1 LRSGREAALLGRR
14 RQPPKE
20 TMMMRRWVPFAAAG
34 LLCTLLAPIVA
45 SAHDLPL
52 DRMIN
57 AFVKIEPRQANLVI
71 RVPLDLLRAVPFPLE
86 QGGRYN
92 LAASGPAVEM
102 ALKALM
108 SDLSVWE
115 NGVRLAPSSQIGHL
129 ASLSD
134 RSFEDYDQAVAS
146 VAEPVAADTKISFEL
161 GYLDAH
167 FVYPITSPKSVF
179 AIQSQV
185 AADLGAYTKLSIR
198 YIPLGE
204 ASRAMLLAGG
214 SGRVSLDPPWYEA
227 SAGFVVLGIKH
238 ILSGVDHLLFL
249 LCLIIPFRRII
260 GLIPVITAFTLG
272 HSVTLIGTAYGLAPV
287 GAWFP
292 PFVETAIAGS
302 IFYMAIENIIG
313 ANLSQ
318 RWIITGLFGLVH
330 GFGFADVLKE
340 QLQFAGSYL
349 LVALLSFNV
358 GIEIGQLAVLC
369 LFVPALALL
378 FRGRMSGR
386 MGIIVLSAII
396 ANVAWQWMTQRGEV
410 LWQTPWPQL
419 TLPALMTLARWVV
432 AFLLAIG
439 AAKLLAKWIE
449 RKWPGLSRP
458 AENRADS

>member
-1 LRSGREAALLGRR
+1 
-14 RQPPKE
+14 
-20 TMMMRRWVPFAAAG
+20 MMRHWVRLTAIWFFCIFVGPISAG
-34 LLCTLLAPIVA
+34 
-45 SAHDLPL
+45 AHDLPL
-52 DRMIN
+52 DRMMN
-57 AFVKIEPRQANLVI
+57 AFMKIEPRQADLVI

-92 LAASGPAVEM
+92 LAASGPAVET
-102 ALKALM
+102 ALKALA
-108 SDLSVWE
+108 SDLSIWE
-115 NGVRLAPSSQIGHL
+115 NGVRLGPSSTVGHL
-129 ASLSD
+129 APLSD
-134 RSFEDYDQAVAS
+134 RSFGDYDYAVAG
-146 VAEPVAADTKISFEL
+146 VAEPLAPDTKISFEL

-179 AIQSQV
+179 AIQSQI
-185 AADLGAYTKLSIR
+185 AGDLGDYTKLTIR

-204 ASRAMLLAGG
+204 PGRAMLITGG

-249 LCLIIPFRRII
+249 LCLIIPFRRIT

-272 HSVTLIGTAYGLAPV
+272 HSVTLIGTAYNLAPI

-292 PFVETAIAGS
+292 PFIETAIAAS

-313 ANLSQ
+313 ADLGQ

-349 LVALLSFNV
+349 LVSLLSFNV

-369 LFVPALALL
+369 VFVPALALL
-378 FRGRMSGR
+378 FRGRLSGR
-386 MGIIVLSAII
+386 MGIIVVSAIV
-396 ANVAWQWMTQRGEV
+396 ANVAWQWMAQRGEV
-410 LWQTPWPQL
+410 LWQAPWPQL
-419 TLPALMTLARWVV
+419 TLSALMTVARWV
-432 AFLLAIG
+432 AALLLAVG

-449 RKWPGLSRP
+449 RKWPGLVRP
-458 AENRADS
+458 TEHRADG